1 MSGAAAGRVI
11 VLTGATRGI
20 GRGLAAEFARL
31 GHTVLGCGRSPGG
44 IADLAAGLP
53 APHDFAVVDVAD
65 HGAVSAWAGRLL
77 DGWGA
82 PDLVLNNAAVMNRPG
97 PLWEIPAAD
106 FGRLMDVNVDGSVNV
121 IRAFLPAMIARGA
134 GVVVNMSSGL
144 GRSTLPDVAP
154 YCASKHAVEG
164 LTGALAAELP
174 AGLAAV
180 AVSCACPGPTRRP
193 AAPAPTSGRP
203 RRRRPCWPSGRR
215 TTGGRCGSAGVELIL
230 MLSFQ
235 ELW

>member
-180 AVSCACPGPTRRP
+180 AVSPGVVDTEMLRMSWPDEAARCPGPDQWAP
-193 AAPAPTSGRP
+193 AAAAALLALGPADNGRSL
-203 RRRRPCWPSGRR
+203 RI
-215 TTGGRCGSAGVELIL
+215 GGR
-230 MLSFQ
+230 
-235 ELW
+235 